1 MQIKWKW
8 LSLLSLLGVLLLLGS
23 CTKEDDGPALRTESY
38 SLFNQSSGSSQS
50 AGTFRILEQ
59 RNGNAAVEIN
69 LSEGYRIN
77 GARFT
82 AVIVTYDAASDS
94 ELVYANLGEINGGSA
109 RVTINPVIQLSNN
122 LALSYD
128 DLTGRAGYTL
138 KILNGANVQASGQ
151 IQ

>member
-8 LSLLSLLGVLLLLGS
+8 MSLLSLLGVLLFSS
-23 CTKEDDGPALRTESY
+23 CTKEEDSPALQTASFA
-38 SLFNQSSGSSQS
+38 LFNQSSGTAQA

-69 LSEGYRIN
+69 LAEAYRVN

-82 AVIVTYDAASDS
+82 AVIVTFDEASDS

-122 LALSYD
+122 LPVSYA
-128 DLTGRAGYTL
+128 DLIARTGYTL